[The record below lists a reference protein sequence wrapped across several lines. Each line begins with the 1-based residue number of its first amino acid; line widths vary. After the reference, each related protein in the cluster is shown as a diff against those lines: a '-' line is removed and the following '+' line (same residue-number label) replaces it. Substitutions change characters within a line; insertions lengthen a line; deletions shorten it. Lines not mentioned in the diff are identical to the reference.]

1 MCIRGLRPVRNSG
14 KSALSSP
21 PLFLL
26 FFETW
31 QRLEYLLHH
40 VTKYKTFE
48 NRLCNKWHI
57 RILLFFPLYFQSF
70 WALLHS
76 VIQCYT
82 VNAQNVFSIYEVR
95 MHNLTIQC
103 YTVNA
108 VLESSP
114 FIDSSFLF
122 FLALGIGHTVNAV
135 MEFSIIFVF

>member
-1 MCIRGLRPVRNSG
+1 MLYVTH
-14 KSALSSP
+14 KASS
-21 PLFLL
+21 L
-26 FFETW
+26 
-31 QRLEYLLHH
+31 
-40 VTKYKTFE
+40 
-48 NRLCNKWHI
+48 
-57 RILLFFPLYFQSF
+57 
-70 WALLHS
+70 
-76 VIQCYT
+76 
-82 VNAQNVFSIYEVR
+82 QNVFSIYEVR